1 MTPIPTAQANTTDLV
16 RWNTVHSSAR
26 MVIERAFGRLKARF
40 RRLLGTIRQRKRL
53 FISQI
58 IMACVLLHNFFIVN
72 ADDFD
77 DAGLVEPDETADGGV
92 QEAAAHTHFNKLQ
105 VCMIP
110 MSPAT
115 NVTCC
120 SCTAVK
126 FICLSGA
133 KILPPAKY

>member
-1 MTPIPTAQANTTDLV
+1 
-16 RWNTVHSSAR
+16 

-92 QEAAAHTHFNKLQ
+92 
-105 VCMIP
+105 CMIP